1 MRGSGALSGGY
12 GAVEDLPAVVPVFPL
27 EGVLLLPRGGLPLN
41 IFEPRYLNMIDD
53 VMAGDRVLG
62 MVSTTSGGTR
72 DLPKLAGV
80 GCLGRVTSFSETSDG
95 RYLITLTG
103 LCRFG
108 LGEELPVQT
117 PYRQVRADYGRF
129 AGDLQAPTEDVE
141 IDRDRL
147 LEALRAYLDTR
158 GLDIEWETAR
168 GAPAE
173 ALVNSLSMALPF
185 GAPEKQALLEA
196 AALPDR
202 EAVLVA
208 LLEIEA
214 ATLGDDDDAPPSM
227 Q

>member
-1 MRGSGALSGGY
+1 MRGAGALSGGY
-12 GAVEDLPAVVPVFPL
+12 AAAEDLPAVVPVFPL

-62 MVSTTSGGTR
+62 MVSTAPGGPR
-72 DLPKLAGV
+72 DLPRLAEI
-80 GCLGRVTSFSETSDG
+80 GCVGRVTSFTETTDG

-103 LCRFG
+103 LCRFS
-108 LGEELPVQT
+108 LGEELSVQT
-117 PYRQVRADYGRF
+117 PYRQVRAEYARF
-129 AGDLQAPTEDVE
+129 ADDLQPPGSDLEF
-141 IDRDRL
+141 DRDRL
-147 LEALRAYLDTR
+147 LTALRAYLEAR
-158 GLDIEWETAR
+158 GLEIEWETAR
-168 GAPAE
+168 SAPAE
-173 ALVNSLSMALPF
+173 ALINSLSMALPF

-196 AALPDR
+196 DVLSRR
-202 EAVLVA
+202 EEVLVA

>member
-12 GAVEDLPAVVPVFPL
+12 GGVEDLPAVVPVFPL
-27 EGVLLLPRGGLPLN
+27 EGALLLPRGGLPLN

-62 MVSTTSGGTR
+62 MVSTTAGGTR
-72 DLPKLAGV
+72 DRPALAGV

-108 LGEELPVQT
+108 LADELPVQT

-129 AGDLQAPTEDVE
+129 ADDLQAPADDAR

-147 LEALRAYLDTR
+147 LDALRAYLDTR
-158 GLDIEWETAR
+158 GLAIEWETAR
-168 GAPAE
+168 SAPAE

-196 AALPDR
+196 ASLPDR

-214 ATLGDDDDAPPSM
+214 ANLGDDDDPPPPM

>member
-1 MRGSGALSGGY
+1 MKGEGAVSGGY
-12 GAVEDLPAVVPVFPL
+12 GSVDDLPEVVPVFPL
-27 EGVLLLPRGGLPLN
+27 EGALLLPRGGLPLN

-62 MVSTTSGGTR
+62 MVSTVPGGVR
-72 DLPKLAGV
+72 DRPKLAGV

-103 LCRFG
+103 LCRFA

-117 PYRQVRADYGRF
+117 PYRQVRADYAAF
-129 AGDLQAPTEDVE
+129 AEDLQPPAEDGEV
-141 IDRDRL
+141 DRDRL
-147 LEALRAYLDTR
+147 LGALRAYLDTR

-168 GAPAE
+168 SAPAE

-214 ATLGDDDDAPPSM
+214 ADLGDDDDPPPSM